1 MLLFISKFLY
11 IFHAILFSR
20 MLKEEEKTPFQREAE
35 RLRLRHKREHP
46 EYKYQPR
53 RRRPQPGSKEAGT
66 GSPTSVPT
74 ATSTNK
80 SNIKTVSKAGPMSSS
95 STSSSAS
102 SSSSNGLKARTPQS
116 SPGSER
122 GEHPLTPPTTP
133 LQLQQHQLQQQQQQM
148 HQQIVQHHHHH
159 HNQYEAPANGANY
172 SGASHQ
178 FNDYWPQQQQPHLRT
193 SISGNTPSPHSSP
206 SMASEEYDYN
216 SQHPSYFNMYY
227 QQQQHG
233 FQYSQH
239 QQVSPL
245 ATSSSRMGHHSP
257 GLTSSESTVSVPVP
271 TTSDPSVVSAAGMS
285 SWHSEM

>member
-1 MLLFISKFLY
+1 
-11 IFHAILFSR
+11 

-271 TTSDPSVVSAAGMS
+271 PTSSDPSVVSAGMS

>member
-1 MLLFISKFLY
+1 
-11 IFHAILFSR
+11 

-53 RRRPQPGSKEAGT
+53 RRRPQPGSKEAG
-66 GSPTSVPT
+66 GSPTSVST
-74 ATSTNK
+74 STSSTNK
-80 SNIKTVSKAGPMSSS
+80 NIKTVSKAGPMSSS
-95 STSSSAS
+95 SSSSAS

-133 LQLQQHQLQQQQQQM
+133 LQLQQHQLQQQQQQQM

-245 ATSSSRMGHHSP
+245 ATSSRPMGHHSP